1 MTRSFDSCN
10 APCVIQRAKQIITQ
24 SEFRVTPRDFARRL
38 AMDAGITPGKA
49 RKVLKHLVST
59 NELTYSYDFGA
70 THVEP
75 SFAKPVK
82 VTAHF
87 VLSPRETEKQ
97 SPLNKNSLKE
107 IVIAPGISFGSGRH
121 PTTRLCLE
129 AIDHALLSIP
139 NAIPPGRAAD
149 VGTGSG
155 VLALALVKAGCS
167 SCLAFDT
174 DLNCVSEAQNNVVLN
189 HLNGKIAVTP
199 ALLDR
204 SHGNFSVIAAN
215 LRFPTLKNLAG
226 LFSTITDPHALLI
239 LSGVRATELDDLIHH
254 YFDQGFT
261 VTWTNSEKNWSAAVF
276 KKTWKP

>member
-1 MTRSFDSCN
+1 MTRSFD
-10 APCVIQRAKQIITQ
+10 PCDDPGVIQRAKQIVTE
-24 SEFRVTPRDFARRL
+24 SEFRITPRDFARRL
-38 AMDAGITPGKA
+38 AMDAGIAPGQA
-49 RKVLKHLVST
+49 RTVLKHLIST

-87 VLSPRETEKQ
+87 VLSPWKTENQ
-97 SPLNKNSLKE
+97 GFPNQDPLVE

-129 AIDHALLSIP
+129 AIDHALLSTP
-139 NAIPPGRAAD
+139 CADPPGRAAD

-155 VLALALVKAGCS
+155 VLALALVRAGCP
-167 SCLAFDT
+167 SCLALDT
-174 DLNCVSEAQNNVVLN
+174 DLNCVSEALTNVTLN
-189 HLNGKIAVTP
+189 HLTDKITVTP
-199 ALLDR
+199 ELLDPY
-204 SHGNFSVIAAN
+204 HGKFSVIAAN

-239 LSGVRATELDDLIHH
+239 LSGVRTTELDDLIHH
-254 YFDQGFT
+254 YGGKGFT
-261 VTWTNSEKNWSAAVF
+261 ASWTQSEKNWSAAIF